1 MTSRVWVGV
10 AFALGALSG
19 LGGGLAVSRDK
30 PRPPAPKTVTSP
42 SLCEEDDDAMAA
54 NASLTTSLQECNRQL
69 TRLGQQRV
77 AVPAASS
84 AAAPSGSQ
92 GRRWAARPPP
102 SAEDWARYAE
112 AGVVPYRI
120 PCLRSTPF
128 APSVQQLD
136 RLGLAPQDADAVKE
150 AYAKSNERMVAQIRP
165 LCSAVL
171 GGPQIADRVGPSAC
185 VKAITDAA
193 RRESPDKMREA
204 LVRVAEVN
212 GGKRPAPAPDD
223 KLAPV
228 ETLLLSM
235 TTEGRTFEADLAA
248 RIGPDDARAITESRG
263 MCAENGFA
271 SAAEGGPGPLGNA
284 RPARRG
290 AQ

>member
-1 MTSRVWVGV
+1 MTSRLWLGV
-10 AFALGALSG
+10 AFAVGTLLG

-30 PRPPAPKTVTSP
+30 PRPAAPKASVAVSY
-42 SLCEEDDDAMAA
+42 SEEDDDAMAA
-54 NASLTTSLQECNRQL
+54 NAALAISLKECNQQL
-69 TRLGQQRV
+69 SRLGQQRIN
-77 AVPAASS
+77 VPAAAPS
-84 AAAPSGSQ
+84 AAPSGSQ
-92 GRRWAARPPP
+92 GRRPAMRPLP

-120 PCLRSTPF
+120 PCLRATPF
-128 APSVQQLD
+128 SPSAQQLD
-136 RLGLAPQDADAVKE
+136 RLGLAPQDANAVKD
-150 AYAKSNERMVAQIRP
+150 AYAKSNERMAAQIRP
-165 LCSAVL
+165 LCAAVL
-171 GGPQIADRVGPSAC
+171 GGSEVADRVGPSAC

-212 GGKRPAPAPDD
+212 GGKRPAPAPGD

-248 RIGPDDARAITESRG
+248 RIGPEDARAIAESRG

-271 SAAEGGPGPLGNA
+271 SASEGGPGSPGNA

>member
-1 MTSRVWVGV
+1 MTSRVWLGI
-10 AFALGALSG
+10 AFALGALFG
-19 LGGGLAVSRDK
+19 LGGGFALSRD
-30 PRPPAPKTVTSP
+30 RPHPVAPKAASAP
-42 SLCEEDDDAMAA
+42 SACEEDDDAMAA
-54 NASLTTSLQECNRQL
+54 NASLTSSLQECNRQL
-69 TRLGQQRV
+69 ARLGQQRV
-77 AVPAASS
+77 PEPASS
-84 AAAPSGSQ
+84 AAVPTGSRDRRPAP
-92 GRRWAARPPP
+92 RPPA
-102 SAEDWARYAE
+102 SAGDWMRYAE

-128 APSVQQLD
+128 TPSAQQLD
-136 RLGLAPQDADAVKE
+136 RLGLAPQDADAIKE
-150 AYAKSNERMVAQIRP
+150 AYAKSNERMAAQIRP

-171 GGPQIADRVGPSAC
+171 GGPEVADRVGPSAC

-212 GGKRPAPAPDD
+212 GGKRPAPAPGD

-235 TTEGRTFEADLAA
+235 TAEGRTFEADLAA